1 VEAATR
7 TEIKLNQ
14 VKEVEERAK
23 EVQALREQAAI
34 RYNRDGDS
42 ISPGET
48 QGQFIDIEV

>member
-23 EVQALREQAAI
+23 EVQVLREQAAV
-34 RYNRDGDS
+34 RYNRDGAS

-48 QGQFIDIEV
+48 QGQFIDLEV